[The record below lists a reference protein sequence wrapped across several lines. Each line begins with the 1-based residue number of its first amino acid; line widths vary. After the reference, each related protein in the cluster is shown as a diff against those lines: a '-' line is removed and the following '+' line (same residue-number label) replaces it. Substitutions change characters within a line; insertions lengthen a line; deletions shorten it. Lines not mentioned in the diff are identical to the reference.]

1 MQTALVALS
10 GRFDEALVY
19 AARVHR
25 GQLKAGGA
33 PYVAH
38 LLAVAA
44 IVLQYGGSEDE
55 AIAALLHDAAEDH
68 GGLPRLEDIRA
79 RFGDAVAAIVLGC
92 TDDLAAPKPPWRARK
107 EAHLAHLALASP
119 GIVLVSAADKLDNL
133 RTLIRDYRLEGEA
146 IWARR
151 KAGRDARLWYCRA
164 LADALRASGHAP
176 ALVAEVGR
184 KVGELERLVQGCARA

>member
-1 MQTALVALS
+1 MPAAPSALS
-10 GRFDEALVY
+10 GRFDLALAY
-19 AARVHR
+19 ACDVHR
-25 GQLKAGGA
+25 GQLKSGGA

-79 RFGDAVAAIVLGC
+79 RFGEAVAAIVLGC
-92 TDDLAAPKPPWRARK
+92 TDDLSLPKPPWRARK
-107 EAHLAHLALASP
+107 EAYLAHLAEAP
-119 GIVLVSAADKLDNL
+119 PAIVLVSAADKLDNL

-146 IWARR
+146 IWERR
-151 KAGRDARLWYCRA
+151 KAGREARLWYCRA
-164 LADALRASGHAP
+164 LAGALRASGHAS

-184 KVGELERLVQGCARA
+184 QVDELEGLVQGR